1 MKRNLVVFSL
11 FVVVLGL
18 GLILTVGCAK
28 KVVKETAEE
37 KTATVQKEA
46 AAAAQPAET
55 EEQRLAREKA
65 MKEAAMKEAA
75 LKEEQE
81 RERALAAQKEKEA
94 AAAAIAAAFADLRFD
109 FDKFDLK
116 PEARETLKKAAAY
129 MLAGKDVTVVIEG
142 NCDERGTV
150 EYNLAL
156 GEKRALSAM
165 KFLVDLG
172 VDKGRIK
179 TISYGKERPL
189 DPGHTEEAWA
199 KNRRDHFVVTEK

>member
-1 MKRNLVVFSL
+1 MKRNLVVFG
-11 FVVVLGL
+11 FIVVILGL

-55 EEQRLAREKA
+55 EEQRLAREN
-65 MKEAAMKEAA
+65 AMKEAA
-75 LKEEQE
+75 LREEQE

-94 AAAAIAAAFADLRFD
+94 AAAAMAEAFADLRFD

-129 MLAGKDVTVVIEG
+129 MTANKDVTVVIEG

-156 GEKRALSAM
+156 GEKRALGAM

-189 DPGHTEEAWA
+189 DPGHTEDAWA

>member
-11 FVVVLGL
+11 IVVVLGL

-55 EEQRLAREKA
+55 EEQRLAREK
-65 MKEAAMKEAA
+65 AMKEAA

-129 MLAGKDVTVVIEG
+129 MLASKDVTVVIEG

>member
-11 FVVVLGL
+11 IVVVLGL

-28 KVVKETAEE
+28 KGVKETAEE

-55 EEQRLAREKA
+55 EEQRLAREK
-65 MKEAAMKEAA
+65 AMKEAA

-129 MLAGKDVTVVIEG
+129 MLASKDVTVVIEG

>member
-1 MKRNLVVFSL
+1 MKGKLIRM
-11 FVVVLGL
+11 GM
-18 GLILTVGCAK
+18 GALILALGVILVSGCAK
-28 KVVKETAEE
+28 KVVKETAAE

-46 AAAAQPAET
+46 AATPAQPAET
-55 EEQRLAREKA
+55 EAQRLAREQA
-65 MKEAAMKEAA
+65 LKEAA
-75 LKEEQE
+75 LKEQQE
-81 RERALAAQKEKEA
+81 KERALAAQKAKEA
-94 AAAAIAAAFADLRFD
+94 AKAEAFADIHFD
-109 FDKFDLK
+109 FDKYDLK
-116 PEARETLKKAAAY
+116 PEAREGLKKASAY
-129 MLAGKDVTVVIEG
+129 MLANTDVTVQIEG

-172 VDKGRIK
+172 VDKGKIK

-189 DPGHTEEAWA
+189 DPGHNEEAWA

>member
-1 MKRNLVVFSL
+1 MKRNLVVFGL
-11 FVVVLGL
+11 IVLILGL
-18 GLILTVGCAK
+18 GLILTAGCAK
-28 KVVKETAEE
+28 KVVKEAAEE

-46 AAAAQPAET
+46 AATPAQPAET

-65 MKEAAMKEAA
+65 MKEAA
-75 LKEEQE
+75 LREEQE
-81 RERALAAQKEKEA
+81 REKAMAAQA
-94 AAAAIAAAFADLRFD
+94 ASAAIAEAFADVRFD

-129 MLAGKDVTVVIEG
+129 MTASKDVTVVIEG

-165 KFLVDLG
+165 KFMVDLG

-179 TISYGKERPL
+179 TISYGKEKPL
-189 DPGHTEEAWA
+189 DPGHTEEAWG

>member
-1 MKRNLVVFSL
+1 MRRNAVVF
-11 FVVVLGL
+11 FVMALILCLGL
-18 GLILTVGCAK
+18 VLNTGCAK
-28 KVVKETAEE
+28 KVVKEAAEE

-46 AAAAQPAET
+46 AAAPSQPAET

-65 MKEAAMKEAA
+65 MKEAA
-75 LKEEQE
+75 LREEQE

-94 AAAAIAAAFADLRFD
+94 AAAARAEAFADIRFD

-129 MLAGKDVTVVIEG
+129 MTANKNVDVLVEG
-142 NCDERGTV
+142 HCDERGTV

-156 GEKRALSAM
+156 GEKRAQSAM

-172 VDKGRIK
+172 VDKARIK
-179 TISYGKERPL
+179 TISYGKEKPL
-189 DPGHTEEAWA
+189 DPGHNEEAWA

>member
-1 MKRNLVVFSL
+1 MKRHLVVFSL
-11 FVVVLGL
+11 IVLVLGL
-18 GLILTVGCAK
+18 GLILTTGCAK
-28 KVVKETAEE
+28 KVVKEAAEE
-37 KTATVQKEA
+37 KTATVQKESGA
-46 AAAAQPAET
+46 TPAQPAET

-65 MKEAAMKEAA
+65 MKEAA
-75 LKEEQE
+75 LREEQE
-81 RERALAAQKEKEA
+81 RERALAAEKEKA
-94 AAAAIAAAFADLRFD
+94 ATAAIAEAFADIRFD

-116 PEARETLKKAAAY
+116 PEAREALKKAAAY
-129 MLAGKDVTVVIEG
+129 MQANKNVTVLIEG

-172 VDKGRIK
+172 IDKARIK
-179 TISYGKERPL
+179 TISYGKEKPL
-189 DPGHTEEAWA
+189 DPGHTEDAWA